1 MEITSPPKISP
12 QQAITLSEAQ
22 IKLESL
28 KVGQQLLAR
37 VLAVQSNGNVS
48 LQLNNAILN
57 AQTNLPLTQGQTLSL
72 LIAQLGKQIVLK
84 PSAQSSKQLILNQA
98 MREVL
103 PQQKPLNELFTA
115 LKKQLKPDRNA
126 ARIIPTPISQMIK
139 QVIQSLPAAKDISNA
154 QGLKKA
160 MLSSGPLLEKNI
172 VKSAQTQT
180 NLALNTDLKAML
192 SKLKTVL
199 INQVRSGHAQNSQQ
213 AQKANANAATA
224 ALMQTP
230 RAQLNKRQTTRP
242 IQPSTISNTV
252 QPANKTANNESI
264 NIQKTINAEK
274 SAQIKPSTSA
284 QANAI
289 KFTAIPAS
297 EKLIQRSIAQTATPA
312 FKLSGATLAGDAKN
326 PASTNFLRIPSKESQ
341 AEFIKMVRILQKTNP
356 EPTKPLN
363 VNSQTQPSSTADLI
377 NNLLKTVESALART
391 QLHQLNTL
399 ADLESGKLAWT
410 LELPIRHKEEIDII
424 KMRIQRDANN
434 SNTAQSQ
441 PISVTISVDLENT
454 GPIVAKITLLNSE
467 LSIGFW
473 AERNQIFNLIENNA
487 ENLATRL
494 LDSGINTCD
503 INCHQGI
510 ISADLATDPPP
521 SDGLLDIEA

>member
-1 MEITSPPKISP
+1 
-12 QQAITLSEAQ
+12 
-22 IKLESL
+22 
-28 KVGQQLLAR
+28 
-37 VLAVQSNGNVS
+37 
-48 LQLNNAILN
+48 
-57 AQTNLPLTQGQTLSL
+57 
-72 LIAQLGKQIVLK
+72 
-84 PSAQSSKQLILNQA
+84 
-98 MREVL
+98 
-103 PQQKPLNELFTA
+103 
-115 LKKQLKPDRNA
+115 
-126 ARIIPTPISQMIK
+126 MIK
-139 QVIQSLPAAKDISNA
+139 QVIQSLPASKDISNA

-172 VKSAQTQT
+172 AKSAQTQT
-180 NLALNTDLKAML
+180 NVALNTDLKAML

-199 INQVRSGHAQNSQQ
+199 INQVRSGHAQNTQ

-230 RAQLNKRQTTRP
+230 RAQLNNRQTTRP
-242 IQPSTISNTV
+242 IQPSTISNTL
-252 QPANKTANNESI
+252 QSANKTPNNESI
-264 NIQKTINAEK
+264 NIQKTINTEK
-274 SAQIKPSTSA
+274 SAQIKPSTFA
-284 QANAI
+284 QTNAI

-297 EKLIQRSIAQTATPA
+297 EKLIQLTQRSIAQTATPA
-312 FKLSGATLAGDAKN
+312 LKLSGAALAGDVKN
-326 PASTNFLRIPSKESQ
+326 SASTNFLRIPSKESQ
-341 AEFIKMVRILQKTNP
+341 TEFIKMVRILQNANP

-399 ADLESGKLAWT
+399 ADLETGKLAWT

-424 KMRIQRDANN
+424 KMRIQRDSNN

-467 LSIGFW
+467 VSIGFW
-473 AERNQIFNLIENNA
+473 AERNQIFNLIENNV